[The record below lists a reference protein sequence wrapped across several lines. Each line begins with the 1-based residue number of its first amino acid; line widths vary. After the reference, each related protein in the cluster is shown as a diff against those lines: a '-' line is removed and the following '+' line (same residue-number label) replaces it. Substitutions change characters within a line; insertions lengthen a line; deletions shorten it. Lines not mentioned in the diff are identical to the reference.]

1 MKRTA
6 LVAIL
11 IFMIVLG
18 GCSSRVSPPGLT
30 TDLTTSSITHA
41 GELSPPVLNTLEGIK
56 EYLAGDWICS
66 IANTSNMALK
76 MSIDAKQN
84 IHLSFYDSAT
94 DEVKAD
100 YKGKISLNRIYTEQD
115 QAPDM
120 ISFELTD
127 TVDTGGKFLFL
138 HRTVYDGK
146 RVMGLFFVGNLD
158 SVFNLLATNDDPED
172 ERVLPDEIICEKI
185 SGEKQ
190 KAAPRKNQE
199 FYAVYWG
206 MDAEKESL
214 WLDDV
219 RWTPPNLDY
228 AAMYPEAMT
237 LYENDVTESVLY
249 DIVEGS
255 ILYISEDDMTK
266 GRVYLVTT
274 DEAGNLIDVVNAD
287 NENHPGS
294 ILNDEAKTQALI
306 FEFVRSRVGEI
317 KQRLD
322 MGMKVLFDG
331 GTATIEGEEYY
342 LIALG
347 TDHAEQFVR
356 EDFYAVNLLTEQ
368 VYRDD
373 VLMGKWVA
381 VTVD

>member
-1 MKRTA
+1 MKRKGIA
-6 LVAIL
+6 VLLVCMVI
-11 IFMIVLG
+11 LG
-18 GCSSRVSPPGLT
+18 GCSTRISQPDSTMNSNTVESKPISAPN
-30 TDLTTSSITHA
+30 
-41 GELSPPVLNTLEGIK
+41 LSTLEGIK
-56 EYLAGDWICS
+56 EYLTGDWVCS
-66 IANTSNMALK
+66 ITNKSNVVLK
-76 MSIDAKQN
+76 MRIDEKQN
-84 IHLSFYDSAT
+84 VDLSFYDLLT
-94 DEVKAD
+94 DEAKAD
-100 YKGKISLNRIYTEQD
+100 YKGKISLNRIHAKQD

-172 ERVLPDEIICEKI
+172 ERVLPDEIICEKV

-190 KAAPRKNQE
+190 KLTPRKNQE

-206 MDAEKESL
+206 MDAKKESL

-306 FEFVRSRVGEI
+306 FEFVRSRVKEI
-317 KQRLD
+317 REQLD
-322 MGMKVLFDG
+322 MGMKILFDG
-331 GTATIEGEEYY
+331 GTTTIDGKEYY
-342 LIALG
+342 VIAVG
-347 TDHAEQFVR
+347 TDHEEHFVR

-373 VLMGKWVA
+373 ILMNKWVPVA
-381 VTVD
+381 VE

>member
-6 LVAIL
+6 LVAVL
-11 IFMIVLG
+11 VFMVVLG
-18 GCSSRVSPPGLT
+18 GCKPRVSPPDLT
-30 TDLTTSSITHA
+30 TDLTTTSMMHA
-41 GELSPPVLNTLEGIK
+41 GALSPPDLNTLEGIK
-56 EYLAGDWICS
+56 EYLTGDWICT
-66 IANTSNMALK
+66 IANTSSTALT
-76 MSIDAKQN
+76 MRIDEKQN
-84 IHLSFYDSAT
+84 VHLSFYDSLT
-94 DEVKAD
+94 DETKAD
-100 YKGKISLNRIYTEQD
+100 YKGKISLNRIYAKQD

-146 RVMGLFFVGNLD
+146 RVMGLFFAGNLD

-249 DIVEGS
+249 DIVDSS

-266 GRVYLVTT
+266 GKVYLVTT
-274 DEAGNLIDVVNAD
+274 DEVGNLTDVVNAD
-287 NENHPGS
+287 NKKHPGNT
-294 ILNDEAKTQALI
+294 LNEEAETQELI
-306 FEFVRSRVGEI
+306 FEFVRSRVGEVR
-317 KQRLD
+317 QRLD
-322 MGMKVLFDG
+322 MGMKILFDG
-331 GTATIEGEEYY
+331 GTVTIDGEEYY
-342 LIALG
+342 VIALG
-347 TDHAEQFVR
+347 TDHEEHFVR
-356 EDFYAVNLLTEQ
+356 EDYYAVNLLTQ
-368 VYRDD
+368 RVYRDD
-373 VLMGKWVA
+373 ILMDKWVP
-381 VTVD
+381 VVVD